1 MSKHPDEFGDRMKDY
16 EGREAKRQ
24 FLPLLPII
32 ARIDG
37 RTFSKFT
44 RPFRK
49 PFDSR
54 VANAM
59 RMATKGLVETT
70 HADIGY
76 TQSDEITLIFQQDD
90 YNSAIWFDGRVQKMT
105 SVLASLTTAFFIRFL
120 DEALEGSDIKVSA
133 FPHFDARVWQVPN
146 QTEAANTL
154 LWRAQDARKNGI
166 SSACRSMCSAKSM
179 NLKGQADM
187 VAMMAEKGVDYHTAF
202 SVADRY
208 GTYWQRKTFAED
220 IDDAAWARIPEH
232 KREGQSRTVLRS
244 RVVDLGLEYFGDYE
258 NRTEIIFD
266 GQIPRKAIP

>member
-1 MSKHPDEFGDRMKDY
+1 MGDNTSIGDRMKDY
-16 EGREAKRQ
+16 EGREAKRL

-44 RPFRK
+44 RPFEK

-54 VANAM
+54 LANAM
-59 RMATKGLVETT
+59 RKTVQGLIEST
-70 HADIGY
+70 HAQIGY
-76 TQSDEITLIFQQDD
+76 TQSDEITLIFQQTD
-90 YNSAIWFDGRVQKMT
+90 YDSGIWFDNRIQKMT
-105 SVLASLTTAFFIRFL
+105 SVLASLTTALFIRAL
-120 DEALEGSDIKVSA
+120 DAELEGSSLAINS

-166 SSACRSMCSAKSM
+166 SSACRSMFSARAM
-179 NLKGQADM
+179 DMKGQAEM
-187 VAMMAEKGVDYHTAF
+187 VRMMLAGGVDYYEAF
-202 SVADRY
+202 SVADRF

-220 IDDAAWARIPEH
+220 IDDATWARIPEH

-258 NRTEIIFD
+258 NRNEIIFD
-266 GQIPRKAIP
+266 GQIPRKATS